1 VTTDRVLPTG
11 ILGAEAGHLGRR
23 RPAHVFA
30 GLYQPVLAL
39 SVALSLLALLV
50 ATVGLL
56 VDGRLITGAAAWAKP
71 AKFGLSVAVYF
82 ATLRWLLSL
91 VVGRRRL
98 VGVLGA
104 ASGVALVVELLLI
117 DVQVVRGTTSHFN
130 TATPFDTAVL
140 GVMGG
145 LVVVVFLA
153 AAATGVLLLRQRG
166 LPPPLASGVRAGLA
180 VTLLGMSEAVL
191 MIANHGS
198 NPGGGHTVGAPD
210 GGPGWPLL
218 GWSTAHG
225 DLRIA
230 HFIGLHA
237 LQVLPLLGWALTRQ
251 VGRARRGAG
260 AEIGP
265 GGAERRVA
273 ALPPDAQVQVVRVVA
288 VAYAALVGLLTWQ
301 AEAGRPLLSPSPAM
315 LAAAATLAAATV
327 AGVLRARRGELGL
340 PAVRGE
346 LSWSS
351 AQRST
356 TRNRRSG
363 R

>member
-1 VTTDRVLPTG
+1 MLPTG

-166 LPPPLASGVRAGLA
+166 LPPPLASGVRAGLAGLA